1 MGEQLD
7 EIIRE
12 LSEMYDADNKDSF
25 VSLYVNKGDEEKF
38 IERRM
43 RACKSVFKGDE
54 LKHFEDTMDDVFK
67 ALKQTAWISIAVFAS
82 RKHNFLKTV
91 SLTVGVDDALI
102 VDSSPYLR
110 PLARIQDEWENFTL
124 VLLSSNYAKIFSVS
138 LGKKEHEKTLSKDIM
153 NKHKKGGW
161 SQARFNRLR
170 KGAIHAFLKEVG
182 ETLEKISEDQ
192 IVLAGPGNAKL
203 QFRDMI
209 SKNLKEKIVEIID
222 ISIDDEKELMKES
235 INLIAE
241 REERQSH
248 AAVQQ
253 LKSEILKDGLA
264 VYGIKDT
271 SQAVKNGQVELLLI
285 EKDYKPRGWI
295 CEHCQVVDEGVQ
307 TNCPYCGKKT
317 SEVDV
322 IEEILEFAER
332 TDADIEFTD
341 DEEIANLGHVGGIL
355 RFK

>member
-1 MGEQLD
+1 MSERLS
-7 EIIRE
+7 EVIRE
-12 LSEMYDADNKDSF
+12 LSKIYDADSEDSF
-25 VSLYVNKGDEEKF
+25 VSLYVNKSDDRKF
-38 IERRM
+38 IERRL
-43 RACKSVFKGDE
+43 RACKSVFKGNE
-54 LKHFEDTMDDVFK
+54 LKHFEDTMSDVLN
-67 ALKQTAWISIAVFAS
+67 ALRQTAWISIAVFAS
-82 RKHNFLKTV
+82 RKHDFLKTV
-91 SLTVGVDDALI
+91 PLTVEVDNSLI

-110 PLARIQDEWENFTL
+110 PLARIQDEWDSFTL
-124 VLLSSNYAKIFSVS
+124 VLISSNYAKIFSVS
-138 LGKKEHEKTLSKDIM
+138 LGKTEHKKTLSKNIM

-170 KGAIHAFLKEVG
+170 KGAIHAFLKEV
-182 ETLEKISEDQ
+182 EEALEQIADEQ

-209 SKNLKEKIVEIID
+209 SKNLNERIVEVID

-241 REERQSH
+241 RERQQSYSV
-248 AAVQQ
+248 VQQ

-264 VYGIKDT
+264 TYGIKET
-271 SQAVKNGQVELLLI
+271 LQAVKNGQVELLLI

-295 CEHCQVVDEGVQ
+295 CEHCQVVDEGLQ
-307 TNCPYCGKKT
+307 TTCPYCGKRT

-341 DEEIANLGHVGGIL
+341 DEELANLGHVGAIL

>member
-1 MGEQLD
+1 MSKQLD
-7 EIIRE
+7 EVIRE
-12 LSEMYDADNKDSF
+12 LSELYDIDSEGSF
-25 VSLYVNKGDEEKF
+25 VSLYTNRDDDRKF

-43 RACKSVFKGDE
+43 KTCKSVFKGND
-54 LKHFEDTMDDVFK
+54 LKHFEDTMDDILN
-67 ALKQTAWISIAVFAS
+67 ALKQTAWNSIAVFAS

-91 SLTVGVDDALI
+91 SLTVEVENTLI
-102 VDSSPYLR
+102 VDSSPYIR
-110 PLARIQDEWENFTL
+110 PLARIQDEWESFTL
-124 VLLSSNYAKIFSVS
+124 VLISSNYAKIFSIS
-138 LGKKEHEKTLSKDIM
+138 LGKMDQEKTLSKDIM

-170 KGAIHAFLKEVG
+170 KGAIHAFLKEVEEALG
-182 ETLEKISEDQ
+182 KISDTQ

-209 SKNLKEKIVEIID
+209 SKNLNERIVEIID
-222 ISIDDEKELMKES
+222 VGIDDEKELMKES

-241 REERQSH
+241 REGQQSY

-264 VYGIKDT
+264 TYGIKET
-271 SQAVKNGQVELLLI
+271 LQAVKNGQVELLFI

-295 CEHCQVVDEGVQ
+295 CEHCQVVDEGLQ
-307 TNCPYCGKKT
+307 TICPYCGEKT
-317 SEVDV
+317 SEVDI
-322 IEEILEFAER
+322 IEEILEFAKR

-341 DEEIANLGHVGGIL
+341 DEELANLGHVGAIL

>member
-1 MGEQLD
+1 MSEQLD

-12 LSEMYDADNKDSF
+12 LSEVYDADSKDSF

-43 RACKSVFKGDE
+43 RACKSVFKGNE
-54 LKHFEDTMDDVFK
+54 LKHFEDTMDDVFN
-67 ALKQTAWISIAVFAS
+67 ALKQTAWVSIAVFAS
-82 RKHNFLKTV
+82 RKHNFLKTI
-91 SLTVGVDDALI
+91 SLTVGVDDILV

-124 VLLSSNYAKIFSVS
+124 VLMSSNYAKIFSVS
-138 LGKKEHEKTLSKDIM
+138 LGKTEREKTLSKDIM

-170 KGAIHAFLKEVG
+170 KGAIHAFLKEV
-182 ETLEKISEDQ
+182 EEALEKIAGDQ

-203 QFRDMI
+203 QFKDMI
-209 SKNLKEKIVEIID
+209 SKNLSERIVEIID
-222 ISIDDEKELMKES
+222 VGIDEEKELMKES

-241 REERQSH
+241 REKQQSY

-264 VYGIKDT
+264 TYGIKDT
-271 SQAVKNGQVELLLI
+271 LQAVKNGQVELLLI

-307 TNCPYCGKKT
+307 TTCPYCGNKT

-332 TDADIEFTD
+332 TDAGIEFTD
-341 DEEIANLGHVGGIL
+341 DEELVKLGHVGAIL